1 MTAAAVQSAQP
12 AARHQKPSKTHNSF
26 QVRLRNMCRSLE
38 GFDWFEKMPSSAV
51 LTDDPTNEKLVLFV
65 ELSGGSV
72 VAVDERAGAE
82 AFDVG
87 ELQVIL
93 SELEAH
99 DADDAAKAGPG
110 ETSTVRLTTARQSS
124 HRWLPTRTVAEY
136 VLRRDATLASLV
148 RVLRGQTDGS
158 EHVGAKV
165 PGPEQSHV
173 VGVGCESFPP
183 ASAHVSARVRVC
195 GTLQFAGP

>member
-87 ELQVIL
+87 D
-93 SELEAH
+93 SES
-99 DADDAAKAGPG
+99 AAAPRF
-110 ETSTVRLTTARQSS
+110 EPFYLLAL
-124 HRWLPTRTVAEY
+124 LPLLFHA
-136 VLRRDATLASLV
+136 
-148 RVLRGQTDGS
+148 
-158 EHVGAKV
+158 
-165 PGPEQSHV
+165 
-173 VGVGCESFPP
+173 
-183 ASAHVSARVRVC
+183 
-195 GTLQFAGP
+195 